1 VKRKKLGTVAA
12 LVAAAAIAVSMTGAA
27 NARVPQQVRGITDD
41 EIRVGGLGPAFPFR
55 DFGGEIGA
63 QARFQVENDKGGVN
77 GRKFTYVGWGDD
89 NNSADTNL
97 AETRRLVEQEDV
109 AALVPVL
116 SPNYLSAAE
125 YAEQQH
131 VPAFGWGISRGFCE
145 TKYAFAFSGCLTPR
159 DPKVASNTWGG
170 LIDQYFKDKGEA
182 DGAKGKTAAIVSED
196 NDSGRSGKVVIV
208 ATAEAVGMKVVFD
221 ESTVP
226 PPDPAPVADFSPY
239 VNEIMTSN
247 DGGPPDVIF
256 LVTSQDTLQGGLQIA
271 VDQAGF
277 EGLSTNAVLYA
288 PQAAAL
294 VANGTVLTQF
304 STPEAA
310 AEEPAVQEFVDAV
323 EAFAP
328 GEPINQPTISGYLAA
343 DMFIQAVKKAGKDPT
358 PEKIQ
363 AAAAKLTYEIPGFFG
378 PTKYPKGFKF
388 GTPCGELVGSDGQE
402 WSVVVPFQ
410 CFTNIN
416 VKTLKPVK
424 Y

>member
-1 VKRKKLGTVAA
+1 
-12 LVAAAAIAVSMTGAA
+12 
-27 NARVPQQVRGITDD
+27 
-41 EIRVGGLGPAFPFR
+41 
-55 DFGGEIGA
+55 
-63 QARFQVENDKGGVN
+63 
-77 GRKFTYVGWGDD
+77 
-89 NNSADTNL
+89 
-97 AETRRLVEQEDV
+97 
-109 AALVPVL
+109 
-116 SPNYLSAAE
+116 
-125 YAEQQH
+125 
-131 VPAFGWGISRGFCE
+131 
-145 TKYAFAFSGCLTPR
+145 
-159 DPKVASNTWGG
+159 
-170 LIDQYFKDKGEA
+170 
-182 DGAKGKTAAIVSED
+182 
-196 NDSGRSGKVVIV
+196 
-208 ATAEAVGMKVVFD
+208 MKVVFD